1 MNDINEAVK
10 RLRQAI
16 DDFFNQNL
24 DAINWDKKPAI
35 DKWSK
40 KQIIG
45 HLIDSAQVNLQR
57 FVRCTYEAN
66 FKLIYQQEQWVK
78 VQRYQETDV
87 EDLLILWK
95 LLNKQI
101 IRLLE
106 QYPEG
111 RIDVQCDTGRNES
124 SLHTVSWLALDY
136 VEHLNHH
143 LKQIEHGTR

>member
-10 RLRQAI
+10 RLGQTLE
-16 DDFFNQNL
+16 DFFNQNL
-24 DAINWDKKPAI
+24 EEINWDEKQAI

-78 VQRYQETDV
+78 VQRYQETDI

-101 IRLLE
+101 IRLFE
-106 QYPEG
+106 DYPQD
-111 RIDVQCDTGRNES
+111 RFDVQCDTGRDEP

-136 VEHLNHH
+136 VDHLHHH
-143 LKQIEHGTR
+143 LKQIRA